1 MARDP
6 QVRMIVR
13 SLEGF
18 TTRRV
23 TRIVLNAT
31 ANLTEDTP
39 RDLGW
44 ARNNWIP
51 EIGPGPDNPVGER
64 TEAGAGAAQA
74 AQQQGIA
81 AIVVSYKLGMGI
93 ITISNNV
100 PYIVYLNE
108 GSSPQASP
116 GFVQAAILRAVQ
128 DAEKPGGGGGSLI
141 SEGGS

>member
-6 QVRMIVR
+6 KVRVIVR

-18 TTRRV
+18 PTKRV
-23 TRIVLNAT
+23 KRIVLNAT

-39 RDLGW
+39 RDTGW

-51 EIGPGPDNPVGER
+51 EIGPGPNEPTGER
-64 TEAGAGAAQA
+64 ENPDAAGA

-81 AIVVSYKLGMGI
+81 AIAATYKLGMGI

-100 PYIVYLNE
+100 PYIVFLNE
-108 GSSPQASP
+108 GSSKQAAP

-128 DAEKPGGGGGSLI
+128 SVDKPGGGGGSLI